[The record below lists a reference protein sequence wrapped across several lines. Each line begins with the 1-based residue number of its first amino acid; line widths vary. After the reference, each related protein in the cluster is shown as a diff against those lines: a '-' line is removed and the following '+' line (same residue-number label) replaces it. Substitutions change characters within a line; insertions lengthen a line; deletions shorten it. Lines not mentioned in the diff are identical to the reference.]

1 MEGCRPI
8 LDRTTV
14 VRALVGAGR
23 MYFRWSSS
31 CRTNTGIRR
40 KINEDAYLEDTNLGL
55 WLVADGMGGHANG
68 DVASRTIVES
78 LADLEPPNS
87 IDEFA
92 FAVKDRF
99 NHADRLIKKLAS
111 LGGADHVM
119 GSTVVALLAFEGRC
133 LCIWAGDSRAYIM
146 RDGRLT
152 QVTRDHSVV
161 EDMIEGGEL
170 RREHAASHP
179 LANRITR
186 AIGAGDELVLDEWLN
201 DLQDGDTVFLCSDGL
216 NREVN
221 DEEIAYVLASEDCA
235 AASDRLIGLTLER
248 GARDNVTVAVIRF
261 EHDDT
266 SPESDPTVRRSLDA

>member
-1 MEGCRPI
+1 M
-8 LDRTTV
+8 
-14 VRALVGAGR
+14 GAGR
-23 MYFRWSSS
+23 MKFRWFSS
-31 CRTNTGIRR
+31 CQTNTGKRR
-40 KINEDAYLEDTNLGL
+40 KINEDAYLEDTDLGL

-78 LADLEPPNS
+78 LADLEPPHS

-99 NHADRLIKKLAS
+99 NYADRLIKKLAS

-133 LCIWAGDSRAYIM
+133 LCIWAGDSRAYMM

-161 EDMIEGGEL
+161 EDLIEGGKL
-170 RREHAASHP
+170 RREDAASHP
-179 LANRITR
+179 SANQITR
-186 AIGAGDELVLDEWLN
+186 AIGAGDHLVLDERLN
-201 DLQDGDTVFLCSDGL
+201 DLHDGDTVLLCSDGL
-216 NREVN
+216 NKEVD
-221 DEEIAYVLASEDCA
+221 DEEIAHILASDDCA
-235 AASDRLIGLTLER
+235 VASDRLIDLTLER
-248 GARDNVTVAVIRF
+248 GARDNITVAVIRF

-266 SPESDPTVRRSLDA
+266 SPESDPTVRRSLDG